1 MQNPVVGLSE
11 VVAGYGGRPILHGV
25 STSVAAGELVVL
37 LGANGSG
44 KSTLVK
50 TMVGLVPVRAGQ
62 VTLFGTPVRRFR
74 DWHRVGYVPQ
84 RSTAAAG
91 VPATVGEV
99 VASGRLSRRN
109 WWRPMGKAD
118 RVAVGSA
125 LELVGL
131 ADRIKHP
138 VANLSGG
145 QQQRVLIA
153 RALAGNPE
161 LFLMD
166 EPMAGVDLEQQ
177 ETFAETLRTL
187 QEAGR
192 TIVVVAHEL
201 GALAPLID
209 RAVVLRT
216 GRVVHDGPVLPEE
229 HQHDHTHLHPHPAP
243 TGSVP
248 RLAEGI
254 GRMF

>member
-1 MQNPVVGLSE
+1 MDSPVISVRE
-11 VVAGYGGRPILHGV
+11 VVAGYAGRPVLQGV
-25 STSVAAGELVVL
+25 STDVGKGELVVL

-50 TMVGLVPVRAGQ
+50 AMIGLVPISGGQ
-62 VTLFGTPVRRFR
+62 VTLFGTPVRKFR

-91 VPATVGEV
+91 VPATVAEV

-109 WWRPMGKAD
+109 WYRPLSKAD
-118 RVAVGSA
+118 RAAVLTA
-125 LELVGL
+125 LDLVGL
-131 ADRIKHP
+131 ADRAKHP

-153 RALAGNPE
+153 RALAGDPE

-166 EPMAGVDLEQQ
+166 EPMAGVDLGQQ
-177 ETFAETLRTL
+177 ETFAATLRTL
-187 QEAGR
+187 QAAGR

-201 GALAPLID
+201 GALEPLID
-209 RAVVLRT
+209 RAVVLRA
-216 GRVVHDGPVLPEE
+216 GRVVHDGPVLPDE
-229 HQHDHTHLHPHPAP
+229 HVHDHTHLHPHPP
-243 TGSVP
+243 TPAGRVP
-248 RLAEGI
+248 FA
-254 GRMF
+254 F